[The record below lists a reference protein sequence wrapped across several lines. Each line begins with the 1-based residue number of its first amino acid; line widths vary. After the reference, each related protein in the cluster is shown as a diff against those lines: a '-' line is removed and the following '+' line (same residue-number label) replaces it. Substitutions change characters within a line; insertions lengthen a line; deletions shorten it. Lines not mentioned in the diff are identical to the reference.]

1 MQGIGICELSPFGFS
16 SMPVVQRDTGG
27 MSEDDRAS
35 VTPID
40 AARRR
45 RAGES
50 AGDAM
55 DRILNAGIDLARAER
70 VGHRLDEAELLA
82 LNCCDEIGG
91 VRGIV
96 ASEVGD
102 PYPRDPE
109 APTGPGDPRY
119 DF

>member
-1 MQGIGICELSPFGFS
+1 
-16 SMPVVQRDTGG
+16 

-45 RAGES
+45 RRAGGP
-50 AGDAM
+50 ADDAL
-55 DRILNAGIDLARAER
+55 DRILNAGIDLAHAER
-70 VGHRLDEAELLA
+70 AGYPLDEAELMA

-96 ASEVGD
+96 ASEDGD
-102 PYPRDPE
+102 PYPRDPQ
-109 APTGPGDPRY
+109 APTDPGDPGW

>member
-1 MQGIGICELSPFGFS
+1 
-16 SMPVVQRDTGG
+16 
-27 MSEDDRAS
+27 MSESDRAS

-40 AARRR
+40 TARRR
-45 RAGES
+45 RRGGGPGS
-50 AGDAM
+50 DAL

-70 VGHRLDEAELLA
+70 AGDPLDEAELMA
-82 LNCCDEIGG
+82 LDCCDEIGG
-91 VRGIV
+91 VRAIV
-96 ASEVGD
+96 ASEAGD